1 MKLKKLQA
9 SFGGLQNE
17 TLVLEDGLNILQAP
31 NEGGKSTWSAF
42 LRAMLYGIRNDR
54 SKQGYI
60 AEKIR
65 YQPWSG
71 AAMEG
76 VLELTWQGKNIT
88 LRRGP
93 KRNSPFGNFE
103 AVYTGTE
110 EPVPG
115 LTGENCGEVLTG
127 VPREVFERSAFLG
140 QGRAAIDSSPAL
152 EARVAA
158 LVSSGDEDVSFSQV
172 ERCLKDWRNRR
183 QHNHTGLIPKLEGE
197 LTALDEVL
205 SRQAKAHR
213 LAQEAQR
220 ERDRLQAEY
229 KRLEGERDAYLSR
242 AQAERRRRYDAA
254 LAAQRE
260 AQEQVDRLE
269 AELNR
274 HGAPPSRETL
284 AQAQEAL
291 SKFNGL
297 NSSRQLAQRQ
307 AEEAAREAQ
316 AVRQAAGDG
325 AFSGMEPEEA
335 VQQARLDAEE
345 ARQDPKPA
353 YWALGALAAGV
364 LLLLLPLVLTDWP
377 ALVWPCRIAGGV
389 CVLGAWAALLLSLRR
404 QRAARERTAQLL
416 AQYGAETP
424 DDILSLAEAYRQS
437 AQSIRQARRRQ
448 EDAEAALAGLAEE
461 QEAHRARLLELVHTF
476 APAAS
481 NVFGAS
487 AAISRTLGLLEKRAH
502 ARVQLEGANQLVDNL
517 PRPLEGLEPITG
529 AEPRF
534 SPEETAA
541 RLDAAQDELQRL
553 GQALATAQGERNSL
567 GDPDQLNRRREEL
580 VEELSRRREEYAA
593 LSAAL
598 EGLDEARAELQA
610 RFSPALNRRAGEL
623 LGALTGGR
631 YAQVTLTRQFEALAQ
646 EAGALTPRQA
656 LSLSQGTADQ
666 LYLAV
671 RLAVCELA
679 LPQGSAV
686 PLVLD
691 DALANFDD
699 ERCALALKVL
709 GELSTQR
716 QVLLFTCHSREAALW
731 AAAAKG
737 KAE

>member
-103 AVYTGTE
+103 AVYTGTG

-269 AELNR
+269 AELN
-274 HGAPPSRETL
+274 PPAGRLWRRPRRPYPSSTASTAAASWPSGRRKRRPGRPRQSGRLRGTALFRAWNRRKPFSRPGWT
-284 AQAQEAL
+284 
-291 SKFNGL
+291 
-297 NSSRQLAQRQ
+297 RR
-307 AEEAAREAQ
+307 
-316 AVRQAAGDG
+316 
-325 AFSGMEPEEA
+325 
-335 VQQARLDAEE
+335 
-345 ARQDPKPA
+345 KPGRTPNRPTGP
-353 YWALGALAAGV
+353 WAL
-364 LLLLLPLVLTDWP
+364 W
-377 ALVWPCRIAGGV
+377 
-389 CVLGAWAALLLSLRR
+389 RR
-404 QRAARERTAQLL
+404 
-416 AQYGAETP
+416 GC
-424 DDILSLAEAYRQS
+424 
-437 AQSIRQARRRQ
+437 
-448 EDAEAALAGLAEE
+448 
-461 QEAHRARLLELVHTF
+461 F
-476 APAAS
+476 CCC
-481 NVFGAS
+481 
-487 AAISRTLGLLEKRAH
+487 
-502 ARVQLEGANQLVDNL
+502 
-517 PRPLEGLEPITG
+517 
-529 AEPRF
+529 
-534 SPEETAA
+534 SPW
-541 RLDAAQDELQRL
+541 
-553 GQALATAQGERNSL
+553 
-567 GDPDQLNRRREEL
+567 
-580 VEELSRRREEYAA
+580 
-593 LSAAL
+593 
-598 EGLDEARAELQA
+598 
-610 RFSPALNRRAGEL
+610 
-623 LGALTGGR
+623 
-631 YAQVTLTRQFEALAQ
+631 
-646 EAGALTPRQA
+646 
-656 LSLSQGTADQ
+656 
-666 LYLAV
+666 
-671 RLAVCELA
+671 C
-679 LPQGSAV
+679 
-686 PLVLD
+686 
-691 DALANFDD
+691 
-699 ERCALALKVL
+699 
-709 GELSTQR
+709 
-716 QVLLFTCHSREAALW
+716 
-731 AAAAKG
+731 
-737 KAE
+737 